1 MNQIFK
7 KQSVVFTGHR
17 SVPKDKEREVRQ
29 QVRGKI
35 RLLFSLGFRKFVSGM
50 ALGFDMLA
58 AEEVEKHGAHVVGGL
73 FLARTHY
80 IYKKV

>member
-17 SVPKDKEREVRQ
+17 SVPKDKEQEVRQ

-58 AEEVEKHGAHVVGGL
+58 AGGYQAEGGTEGGKVGCGCSL
-73 FLARTHY
+73 PRSE
-80 IYKKV
+80 